1 MVNPGPSAHSPLD
14 ASGEYYPSF
23 WYHVTP
29 TFNGTFNFSGLPQ
42 AERCVSSIKIRSF
55 STLNSSVK
63 SPTCNRFSFEL
74 FLNVCEPDT
83 FTSCSHYPG
92 SGPLDVSEA
101 PRRPRV
107 CLFMEQHS
115 TVRLYKFESRLRL
128 STPLQV
134 RDCVH
139 RELHGGLAEGARPGS
154 AAILRV
160 HCPTRTARC
169 GHSCTVVCV
178 GIPKRDESNH
188 PVVELLWKG
197 PPLARGAA
205 ATYSA
210 A

>member
-29 TFNGTFNFSGLPQ
+29 TFIGTFNFSGLPQ
-42 AERCVSSIKIRSF
+42 AERCVSSIKVRSF

-74 FLNVCEPDT
+74 FFNVCEPERSQAAAT
-83 FTSCSHYPG
+83 TPVVAHEMSQK
-92 SGPLDVSEA
+92 

-115 TVRLYKFESRLRL
+115 AVSLYKFESRLRL